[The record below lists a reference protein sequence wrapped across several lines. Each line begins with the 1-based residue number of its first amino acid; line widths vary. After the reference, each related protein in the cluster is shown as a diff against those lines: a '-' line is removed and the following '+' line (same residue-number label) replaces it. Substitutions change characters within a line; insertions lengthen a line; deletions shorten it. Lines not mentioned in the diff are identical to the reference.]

1 MIDIKQ
7 PISINGIAVAKFKA
21 DIFDIDAIY
30 ICSGRKHFDEPDDD
44 FVAYVVND
52 FINKF
57 YDQAVFK
64 EEVTAAIKSIR
75 EQKVGNIS
83 VAEMIL
89 LLNYTYSMGYSDCM
103 TDYDL

>member
-7 PISINGIAVAKFKA
+7 PISINGIAVAKFK
-21 DIFDIDAIY
+21 DDVFDIDANY
-30 ICSGRKHFDEPDDD
+30 ICSGRNHFDEPDDD
-44 FVAYVVND
+44 FIGYVVND

-64 EEVTAAIKSIR
+64 EEVTAAIESIR

-83 VAEMIL
+83 VAEMIA